1 MNTQPIISPLHKV
14 LVVDDNPIILR
25 AVYFALRDRGCSV
38 LMCGDVTGAM
48 RHIRQER
55 PELIVLDIHFP
66 PDGGLDGERDGFWAL
81 NWMRQLKESQ
91 DTPVIMIS
99 SDDPEIARPRAL
111 AAGAAAFLQKPIN
124 KDELAGLVRTLIDQ
138 KSAPAVVAA
147 QEHFQKYNFSSNA
160 L

>member
-1 MNTQPIISPLHKV
+1 MSWINEAMPIPTIICPLHKV
-14 LVVDDNPIILR
+14 LVIDDNPIILR
-25 AVYFALRDRGCSV
+25 AVYFALRDKGCSV

-66 PDGGLDGERDGFWAL
+66 PESGLDGERDGFWAL

-111 AAGAAAFLQKPIN
+111 AAGAAAFLQKPID
-124 KDELAGLVRTLIDQ
+124 KDELAKLVLHLIEQ
-138 KSAPAVVAA
+138 SHAPAAA
-147 QEHFQKYNFSSNA
+147 LA
-160 L
+160 